1 MAGAPSTG
9 HPLRSKM
16 SRPTHPLWL
25 PHAGG
30 RALLLLLL
38 VPALLLTG
46 CGNQPTAGP
55 TGTVAAG
62 TPDRPT
68 PTPAEGTP
76 RAPALDLAITED
88 EVSLAPLPLR
98 AGYPFT
104 VTATIHNESAVAAPD
119 VLLTLYISA
128 GQPQIGFQSYLEV
141 LTVTVP
147 ASDTL
152 PVSIPVDWNLAGGEH
167 RLWLQVNRVP
177 DAWQDRVAALP
188 EEETINNQVLLDLM
202 VEDFDAYASDLCA
215 GRVDVEIGPAD
226 VLPDP
231 VQQRVRVRVHNL
243 GNHAIY
249 NLPVVVLGGD
259 LTGVAYTPAIPPC
272 GGTAEIDVPLDGP
285 LEEGQSLTVMVNPE
299 GWEGGLAESSLDN
312 NQVTVSAGLAP
323 AQAVEAGGLH
333 DYDFAIDG
341 AEISIP
347 QAWTVLVQVHNYG
360 TRDADMVPI
369 RIENE
374 AGRAL
379 TDSIPLVRGGG
390 GIGVAAMRVGYLWI
404 RGGTLT
410 FTVNPPDAKNAY
422 PETKRDNNVATFTLP

>member
-1 MAGAPSTG
+1 MAGAPFTG
-9 HPLRSKM
+9 HQTCSQEMPSTAHRS
-16 SRPTHPLWL
+16 WL
-25 PHAGG
+25 PRAGA
-30 RALLLLLL
+30 RSLLLLL
-38 VPALLLTG
+38 VLALLAG
-46 CGNQPTAGP
+46 CGSQPTAGP
-55 TGTVAAG
+55 TATA
-62 TPDRPT
+62 TPDDAYRPT
-68 PTPAEGTP
+68 PTPADGVSQP
-76 RAPALDLAITED
+76 PVLDLAVTED
-88 EVSLAPLPLR
+88 DVSLEPLPLR

-128 GQPQIGFQSYLEV
+128 EQPQIGFESYLDV
-141 LTVTVP
+141 LTITVP

-177 DAWQDRVAALP
+177 DAWQDRMAALP
-188 EEETINNQVLLDLM
+188 EDEIANNQVLLDLM

-215 GRVDVEIGPAD
+215 GRVDVEIDPAD

-231 VQQRVRVRVHNL
+231 DRQQVRVRVHNL
-243 GNHAIY
+243 GNHAVY

-285 LEEGQSLTVMVNPE
+285 LAEGQSLTVMVNPE
-299 GWEGGLAESSLDN
+299 DWEGGLAESSLDN
-312 NQVTVSAGLAP
+312 NQVTVSVGLAA
-323 AQAVEAGGLH
+323 AQAVDAGGLH

-390 GIGVAAMRVGYLWI
+390 GIGVAAMRIGYLWI

-410 FTVNPPDAKNAY
+410 FTINPSEAKNAY
-422 PETKRDNNVATFTLP
+422 PETRRDNNVATFTLP